1 MKTILV
7 ADDDKNFQ
15 LLLKTEL
22 SLEGYQVI
30 LANNGREALRR
41 IKKETPDLL
50 VLDLKMPNMHGLD
63 VLRTIRKENKEL
75 PVVICTAYEE
85 MRDDRTVRASH
96 IAGYLTKPIGLNCLK
111 AIMKRSLANKKA

>member
-22 SLEGYQVI
+22 SLEGYQVM
-30 LANNGREALRR
+30 LANNGREALRK

-63 VLRTIRKENKEL
+63 VLKKMRKKNKEL

-85 MRDDRTVRASH
+85 MRDDRRVRAKH
-96 IAGYLTKPIGLNCLK
+96 IAGYLIKPINLGYLK
-111 AIMKRSLANKKA
+111 RIIKRSLVNKTN